1 MVESEPVRI
10 LGQYIVP
17 DGHRASLINF
27 LKSTAQM
34 MAAEFERKWITDRQ
48 TQYMFRVVLI
58 PVLAYKMQGVVLSE
72 NEITSIQA
80 LLISTVKHKFGVPS
94 TTPESFWFTRAGGRL
109 TRLHAEHDH
118 RAIEMTTRMR
128 NGEGCVEGHNLACWI
143 EEAAK
148 AHMKFPGDPLAY
160 PALAEEATKGVT
172 GTSWWT
178 NLVHVLA
185 RRGISISSPAL
196 GNEEDKSIMSI
207 FEPDWTNGEDARAY
221 EDMYLAGIWQVEDA
235 LQLVGDQL
243 QVRRLGR
250 RLFWERKLRT
260 QVNILNNAHVGT
272 PQPSRIKGERFCEL
286 DIAGLATR
294 AKQIEIY
301 TDGSLQPGRQ
311 NAQAQMGFA
320 AIFKFQLSDATAKE
334 VTLAGATRDG
344 PFSSTMA
351 ELMAILAVLAVLP
364 SEARATVW
372 CDSKAAIAY
381 TRQLQ
386 CKSDNSW
393 RKSPLAYVAQFYVL
407 QIRQRQTPL
416 VMKWIRGHQ
425 GNKGNEAADKA
436 AKNALRQQQGRWTL
450 RLGTLPEQRYYVCV
464 GKSIAPYRIG
474 GIVKRQEEARAAQR
488 LWKAVKNANPD
499 AEIRESDLKE
509 TLEAL
514 N

>member
-1 MVESEPVRI
+1 MARTITGAQGQENTDTLPTVRIAAVAYADDLTLVGTSRADLQATMDATAVWFDMVGVRVNTTKTELIEWPKPAQTVEPLTWRQGEASLPITRRPGESEPVRI

-27 LKSTAQM
+27 LKSTAQT

-48 TQYMFRVVLI
+48 TQYMFRAVLI

-80 LLISTVKHKFGVPS
+80 PLISMVKHKFGVPS

-109 TRLHAEHDH
+109 TRLHAEHDR

-185 RRGISISSPAL
+185 RRGISIGSPAL

-221 EDMYLAGIWQVEDA
+221 EDMYLAGIWRVEDA

-260 QVNILNNAHVGT
+260 QVNILNNAH
-272 PQPSRIKGERFCEL
+272 
-286 DIAGLATR
+286 
-294 AKQIEIY
+294 
-301 TDGSLQPGRQ
+301 
-311 NAQAQMGFA
+311 
-320 AIFKFQLSDATAKE
+320 
-334 VTLAGATRDG
+334 
-344 PFSSTMA
+344 
-351 ELMAILAVLAVLP
+351 
-364 SEARATVW
+364 
-372 CDSKAAIAY
+372 
-381 TRQLQ
+381 
-386 CKSDNSW
+386 
-393 RKSPLAYVAQFYVL
+393 
-407 QIRQRQTPL
+407 
-416 VMKWIRGHQ
+416 
-425 GNKGNEAADKA
+425 
-436 AKNALRQQQGRWTL
+436 
-450 RLGTLPEQRYYVCV
+450 
-464 GKSIAPYRIG
+464 
-474 GIVKRQEEARAAQR
+474 
-488 LWKAVKNANPD
+488 
-499 AEIRESDLKE
+499 
-509 TLEAL
+509 
-514 N
+514 